1 MVGIGDILSL
11 SGRTKVELYVKGK
24 LNDILSAKYDS
35 IELVDQVGLQAD
47 ELTISIPGQYA
58 RPKGNDELLI
68 AINDVSYGKFS
79 VQETTVTPHKLN
91 IKAHSANFASS
102 LKERKSRAFDKIK
115 FCKMVE
121 KIAKEHRLKH
131 KCDIDLFIDHL
142 AQHHESDLNLLG
154 RMAKKYNL
162 HFNIKNDT
170 ILMLK
175 KAESEVLPL
184 FVVQSSEYSNYS
196 IKHSTKPLYNSCVAT
211 WHDTKQNKTKKVRI
225 GKGEP
230 VLVLQEHYS
239 SEGAAHTAA
248 EAALNN
254 ITQGSI
260 SGTISLKGREIRA
273 GGELQLIGFG
283 EDDGVYSVKKVTHK
297 IDGGGYTISVEFQK

>member
-1 MVGIGDILSL
+1 MVGSDEMFDLL
-11 SGRTKVELYVKGK
+11 GRTKVDIFVKGE
-24 LNDILSAKYDS
+24 LNENLSSQYES

-47 ELTISIPGQYA
+47 ELNISIVGQYV

-68 AINDVSYGKFS
+68 SINGISYGKFS

-121 KIAKEHRLKH
+121 KIAKEHKLKL
-131 KCDIDLFIDHL
+131 KCDVDLYIDHL
-142 AQHHESDLNLLG
+142 AQQHESDLNLLG

-162 HFNIKNDT
+162 PFNIKNDT
-170 ILMLK
+170 ILMLQ
-175 KAESEVLPL
+175 KAESGALPL

-196 IKHSTKPLYNSCVAT
+196 IKHSTKPLYSSCVAT

-239 SEGAAHTAA
+239 SAGAAHTAA

-260 SGTISLKGREIRA
+260 SGTISLKGKEIRA

-283 EDDGVYSVKKVTHK
+283 EDDGVYSIKKVTHR
-297 IDGGGYTISVEFQK
+297 IDANGYTVSVEFQK

>member
-1 MVGIGDILSL
+1 MVGFEEVLAL
-11 SGRTKVELYVKGK
+11 SGRTKVEIYVKGK
-24 LNDILSAKYDS
+24 LNESLSSLYES

-47 ELTISIPGQYA
+47 ELNISISGQHA

-68 AINDVSYGKFS
+68 AVNGVSYGKFS
-79 VQETTVTPHKLN
+79 VQETTVTPRKLN
-91 IKAHSANFASS
+91 IKAHSANFSSS
-102 LKERKSRAFDKIK
+102 LKVRKSRAFDKIK

-121 KIAKEHRLKH
+121 KIAKEHRLKY

-142 AQHHESDLNLLG
+142 AQQHESDLNLLA

-175 KAESEVLPL
+175 KEESESLPL
-184 FVVQSSEYSNYS
+184 FIVQSSECATYS
-196 IKHSTKPLYNSCVAT
+196 IKHSTKPLYSSCVAA
-211 WHDTKQNKTKKVRI
+211 WHDTKKNKPKKVRI

-230 VLVLQEHYS
+230 VLVLHEHYS

-254 ITQGSI
+254 ITRGII
-260 SGTISLKGREIRA
+260 SGTISLNGREIRA
-273 GGELQLIGFG
+273 GGELRLIGFG
-283 EDDGVYSVKKVTHK
+283 EDDGVYSIKKVTHR
-297 IDGGGYTISVEFQK
+297 IDGGGYTVSVEFQK